1 MIQATSQQAFA
12 MIQHKLGERQQEV
25 LAALYKSGP
34 MTNMEIKE
42 LLGWEINTVTPRTNE
57 LVKFG
62 LVHEKERRPCRVT
75 GKNAIAWS
83 AYKETLF

>member
-12 MIQHKLGERQQEV
+12 IIQPKVSDRQQEV
-25 LAALYKSGP
+25 LAALYKHGP
-34 MTNMEIKE
+34 MTNMELKE
-42 LLGWEINTVTPRTNE
+42 LLGREINTVTPRTNE
-57 LVKFG
+57 LVKYG
-62 LVHEKERRPCRVT
+62 LVQEHEKRHCRVT